1 MTILTPAEISR
12 LHKPVVA
19 GSSPAAATRIEIDH
33 APAEVHHGR
42 PGVSTSQLKLL
53 RDSPAAFYDRFIS
66 KIPPQEG
73 HSSDALAYGTLLHL
87 WAELGE
93 ERFWPRVVRP
103 TDSLVTAAGALNAAG
118 KKWASTL
125 EPDQIPLAPADEAK
139 LRPQTLRLL
148 ACPAVQE
155 IIRDT
160 VDVEFNARWRWNGHA
175 CRGRIDG
182 RTSRFLFDWKSTRD
196 KHPSQQWWRSA
207 LEFGYPLQAAMYQH
221 AASLA
226 GWPDEP
232 LRFIV
237 TSTVY
242 PYDCCVRWLPPQVVE
257 HGKRECLRLLDE
269 LQMRRDFDM
278 WDSFDSQSAC
288 ELYFPAY
295 ALKGLS
301 K

>member
-1 MTILTPAEISR
+1 MTTTGAPR
-12 LHKPVVA
+12 LHKPGVG
-19 GSSPAAATRIEIDH
+19 GSNPPAATNVEIDH
-33 APAEVHHGR
+33 EPAEVHHGR
-42 PGVSTSQLKLL
+42 LGVSKSQLKLL
-53 RDSPAAFYDRFIS
+53 RESPAAFYDRFIARLS
-66 KIPPQEG
+66 PDAHG
-73 HSSDALAYGTLLHL
+73 SDALAYGTLLHL

-93 ERFWPRVVRP
+93 RQFWPRVVRP
-103 TDSLVTAAGALNAAG
+103 LDTLVTAAGALNANG
-118 KKWASTL
+118 KKWIATL

-148 ACPAVQE
+148 GCPAVQE
-155 IIRDT
+155 ILAD
-160 VDVEFNARWRWNGHA
+160 VQDVEFNVQWSWNGHA

-182 RTSRFLFDWKSTRD
+182 RTSRFLFDWKTTRD
-196 KHPSQQWWRSA
+196 KHPSSQWWRSA
-207 LEFGYPLQAAMYQH
+207 LEFGYHLQSAMYQH

-278 WDSFDSQSAC
+278 WESFDSQSAS

-295 ALKGLS
+295 ALKGLC

>member
-1 MTILTPAEISR
+1 MTILTPAEIPR
-12 LHKPVVA
+12 LHKPGVT
-19 GSSPAAATRIEIDH
+19 GSSPVAANRIEIDH
-33 APAEVHHGR
+33 APAEDHHGR
-42 PGVSTSQLKLL
+42 EGTSTSQLKLL
-53 RDSPAAFYDRFIS
+53 RESPVAFYERFVA
-66 KIPPQEG
+66 KIPQKG
-73 HSSDALAYGTLLHL
+73 YSSDSLEYGSLLHL
-87 WAELGE
+87 WAEVGE

-103 TDSLVTAAGALNAAG
+103 PDSLVTAAGALSAAG
-118 KKWASTL
+118 KKWLSTL
-125 EPDQIPLAPADEAK
+125 EPDQIPLCPADEAK

-148 ACPAVQE
+148 GCPAVQE

-160 VDVEFNARWRWNGHA
+160 VDVEFNVQWKWGSHA

-182 RTSRFLFDWKSTRD
+182 RTSRFLFDWKTTRD
-196 KHPSQQWWRSA
+196 KHPSSQWWRSA
-207 LEFGYPLQAAMYQH
+207 LEFGYPLQAAMYGH

-269 LQMRRDFDM
+269 LQMRRDFDH
-278 WDSFDSQSAC
+278 WESSDSQSAC

-295 ALKGLS
+295 ALKGM

>member
-1 MTILTPAEISR
+1 MTILTPDEIHR
-12 LHKPVVA
+12 LHKPGVT
-19 GSSPAAATRIEIDH
+19 GSSPVAASEIEIDH
-33 APAEVHHGR
+33 EPAEVHHGR

-53 RDSPAAFYDRFIS
+53 RESPAAFYDRFIS
-66 KIPPQEG
+66 KSPQG
-73 HSSDALAYGTLLHL
+73 GYSSDALAYGTLLHL
-87 WAELGE
+87 WAEVGE
-93 ERFWPRVVRP
+93 RQFWPRVVRP
-103 TDSLVTAAGALNAAG
+103 VDTLVTAAGAFNANG
-118 KKWASTL
+118 KKWLTTL

-139 LRPQTLRLL
+139 LRPQTQRLL
-148 ACPAVQE
+148 GCPAVLE
-155 IIRDT
+155 ILAD
-160 VDVEFNARWRWNGHA
+160 VQDVEFNVQWKWNGHA
-175 CRGRIDG
+175 CRGRVDG

-207 LEFGYPLQAAMYQH
+207 MEFGYHLQAAMYQH
-221 AASLA
+221 AGSLA

-242 PYDCCVRWLPPQVVE
+242 PYDCCVRWLPQQVVE

-269 LQMRRDFDM
+269 LLMRRDFDM
-278 WDSFDSQSAC
+278 WESLDSQSAS

-295 ALKGLS
+295 ALKGL